1 MFALSEPSIKFDV
14 PDIILTLVFVVI
26 KLKKYIFFFPK
37 YCMCGCAISKT
48 YITFI
53 HLEIQE
59 HLYLEK
65 KTKILKRTKIN

>member
-1 MFALSEPSIKFDV
+1 MFALPEPSIKFDV
-14 PDIILTLVFVVI
+14 PDIVLTLVFDVI
-26 KLKKYIFFFPK
+26 KLKKYIFSQSI
-37 YCMCGCAISKT
+37 CMCGYAISKT

-65 KTKILKRTKIN
+65 KKI

>member
-1 MFALSEPSIKFDV
+1 MFVLSEPSITFDV
-14 PDIILTLVFVVI
+14 PDIVLTLVFVVI
-26 KLKKYIFFFPK
+26 KLKKYIFFPK
-37 YCMCGCAISKT
+37 YCMCGYTINKT

-65 KTKILKRTKIN
+65 KTKI

>member
-1 MFALSEPSIKFDV
+1 MFALPELSIKFDV
-14 PDIILTLVFVVI
+14 PDIVLTLVFVVI
-26 KLKKYIFFFPK
+26 KLKKYIFFPK

-48 YITFI
+48 YITFN

-65 KTKILKRTKIN
+65 KTKI